1 MLIKIGQQ
9 QWLNTQHIESICIA
23 GKNVVSVF
31 MINSDEPYQ
40 YGVYDTYGEAVNAMN
55 ELVRR
60 INKAKG

>member
-1 MLIKIGQQ
+1 MIIKLGQQ
-9 QWLNTQHIESICIA
+9 LWINTQYIESICIA

-60 INKAKG
+60 INKEKE